1 MGCLRSLIAL
11 PAVLALLG
19 LGTGCAGGGFWKSKS
34 TRLPPEV
41 IGTAGR
47 PDTSAVIP
55 AGGTSP
61 FASLPSSL
69 SWLTG
74 KTADRTPKDGATTL
88 VAVWQNHIDQLPD
101 PTREGAMG
109 PGLAGQIF
117 VFDQYDQP
125 AVLNGSITVDLHD
138 ETNRAPGVAPN
149 KPERW
154 KFNKDVIKTLRSV
167 DERFGPNY
175 VLFLPWPTYRAD
187 VRKVRI
193 TVLYEPEN
201 GPFPIRAL
209 ESRMTLDSSFSQ
221 KIETGATRV
230 RQSIPPES
238 LPSSITST
246 NNGAATSTN
255 ASTAAGSPA
264 GPGLGVLRMGGSRS
278 STASTPGNGQPP
290 GIILPSKP

>member
-1 MGCLRSLIAL
+1 MGSLRSLIAL
-11 PAVLALLG
+11 PAVLALFG

-34 TRLPPEV
+34 SKLPPEV
-41 IGTAGR
+41 TGTAGR
-47 PDTSAVIP
+47 PDTSAVIQ
-55 AGGTSP
+55 AGGISP

-74 KTADRTPKDGATTL
+74 KTADRTPKDVATTL
-88 VAVWQNHIDQLPD
+88 VAVWQNHIDHLPD
-101 PTREGAMG
+101 PTRDGAMG

-117 VFDQYDQP
+117 AFDQSDQP
-125 AVLNGSITVDLHD
+125 AILNGSITVDLHD
-138 ETNRAPGVAPN
+138 ETNRAPGALPN

-154 KFNKDVIKTLRSV
+154 KFSKDVIKSLRSV

-175 VLFLPWPTYRAD
+175 VLFLPWPTYRPD

-201 GPFPIRAL
+201 GSFPIRAL

-221 KIETGATRV
+221 KTETGATRI

-246 NNGAATSTN
+246 NHGAAAPTN
-255 ASTAAGSPA
+255 ASTAGSTPA

-278 STASTPGNGQPP
+278 STADTPRNDQPTGTISP
-290 GIILPSKP
+290 IKP